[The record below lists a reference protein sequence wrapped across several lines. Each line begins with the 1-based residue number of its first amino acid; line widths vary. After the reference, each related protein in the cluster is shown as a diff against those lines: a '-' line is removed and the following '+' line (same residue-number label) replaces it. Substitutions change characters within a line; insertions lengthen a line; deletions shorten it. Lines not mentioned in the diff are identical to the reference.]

1 MRRFEANMYQMI
13 AWRYLCARDVAAM
26 VAAVLMLGGLSG
38 QARAEDARA
47 EIGVLT
53 CSVVDL
59 GDTPSQPQGDAAAS
73 QPQGDTADAGMRDLE
88 CAFRPSLNAP
98 LETYVGSFQSV
109 GDKQQST
116 LMWAVIG
123 PVATPYTPGLLQQ
136 TYTADASAAP
146 NKTAPL
152 LGQGNS
158 ALTLRSMTETSS
170 DGKPG
175 QPPTSMIIIVTLKLK
190 SSGA

>member
-1 MRRFEANMYQMI
+1 MRRSEANMYEMTT
-13 AWRYLCARDVAAM
+13 WRYRARG
-26 VAAVLMLGGLSG
+26 VAAVLATALMMGGFT
-38 QARAEDARA
+38 ARASAEDARA

-59 GDTPSQPQGDAAAS
+59 GDTPSQPQ
-73 QPQGDTADAGMRDLE
+73 PQSESTPNSDAGMRDLQ
-88 CAFRPSLNAP
+88 CAFRPALNAP
-98 LETYVGSFQSV
+98 VETYIGSFQSI
-109 GDKQQST
+109 GAKQQPT

-123 PVATPYTPGLLQQ
+123 PLTTPYTPGLLEQ

-146 NKTAPL
+146 NKPAPL

-158 ALTLRSMTETSS
+158 ALTLRSMTET
-170 DGKPG
+170 DHDAGKAAT
-175 QPPTSMIIIVTLKLK
+175 PPTSMIVLVTLKLK

>member
-1 MRRFEANMYQMI
+1 MYQMI
-13 AWRYLCARDVAAM
+13 TWRYLCAGDVAAM
-26 VAAVLMLGGLSG
+26 LAAALMLGGLT
-38 QARAEDARA
+38 ARASAEDAKA

-59 GDTPSQPQGDAAAS
+59 GDAPSQPQGDAAAD
-73 QPQGDTADAGMRDLE
+73 PGMRDLE

-98 LETYVGSFQSV
+98 VETYIGSFQSV
-109 GDKQQST
+109 GDKQQPT

-123 PVATPYTPGLLQQ
+123 PLATPYTPGLLQQ

-158 ALTLRSMTETSS
+158 ALTLRSMTETSN
-170 DGKPG
+170 DAGKPA